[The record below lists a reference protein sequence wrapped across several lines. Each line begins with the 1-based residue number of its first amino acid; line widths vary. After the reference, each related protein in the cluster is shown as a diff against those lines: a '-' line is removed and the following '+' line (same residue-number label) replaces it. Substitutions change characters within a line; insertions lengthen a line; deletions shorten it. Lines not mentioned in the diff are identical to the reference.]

1 MTENIFEQKLSITKN
16 QRSKIKNQ
24 KACVLWMTGLSGAGK
39 STIANAL
46 EQRLHEL
53 GKHTYLLDGDNVRH
67 GLSEDLGFTEEDRIE
82 NLRRIAEVSKLM
94 VDAGLIVIS
103 AFISPFKS
111 ERNAARAIFND
122 GEFFEVFIDAPLEVV
137 EQRDTKGL
145 YKRARAGEVRHF
157 TGISS
162 PYEAPQSP
170 EIHLH
175 TDLDSVDQSVDHII
189 QSIYPR

>member
-16 QRSKIKNQ
+16 QRSKIKKQ

-46 EQRLHEL
+46 EQRLHEM

-67 GLSEDLGFTEEDRIE
+67 GLSQDLGFTEDDRVE

-111 ERNAARAIFND
+111 ERDAAREIFD
-122 GEFFEVFIDAPLEVV
+122 EDEFFEVFIDAPLEIV

-145 YKRARAGEVRHF
+145 YKRARSGEVKHF

-162 PYEAPQSP
+162 PYEAPQKP

-175 TDLDSVDQSVDHII
+175 NDLDGVEQSVDHII
-189 QSIYPR
+189 QSIYPK

>member
-24 KACVLWMTGLSGAGK
+24 KACVFWMTGLSGAGK

-46 EQRLHEL
+46 EQRLHEM

-67 GLSEDLGFTEEDRIE
+67 GLSQDLGFTEDDRVE

-111 ERNAARAIFND
+111 ERDAARAIFNED
-122 GEFFEVFIDAPLEVV
+122 EFFEVFIDAPLEVV

-145 YKRARAGEVRHF
+145 YKRARAGEVKHF

-175 TDLDSVDQSVDHII
+175 TDLDSVEQSIDHII
-189 QSIYPR
+189 QSIYPK

>member
-67 GLSEDLGFTEEDRIE
+67 GLSKDLGFTEEDRIE

-122 GEFFEVFIDAPLEVV
+122 GEFIEVFIDAPLEVV

-145 YKRARAGEVRHF
+145 YKKARAGEVMHF

-162 PYEAPQSP
+162 PYEAPQKP

-175 TDLDSVDQSVDHII
+175 TDLGSVEQSVEHII
-189 QSIYPR
+189 QSIYLK

>member
-16 QRSKIKNQ
+16 HRCKIKNQ

-39 STIANAL
+39 STIANAS

-67 GLSEDLGFTEEDRIE
+67 GLSKDLGFTEEDRVE

-103 AFISPFKS
+103 AFISPFRS
-111 ERNAARAIFND
+111 ERDATRAIFSKD
-122 GEFFEVFIDAPLEVV
+122 EFFEVFIDAPLEVV

-145 YKRARAGEVRHF
+145 YKRARAGDVKHF

-162 PYEAPQSP
+162 PYEAPQKP

-175 TDLDSVDQSVDHII
+175 TDLDGVEQSVDHII
-189 QSIYPR
+189 QTIYPK

>member
-24 KACVLWMTGLSGAGK
+24 KACVFWMTGLSGAGK

-67 GLSEDLGFTEEDRIE
+67 GLSKDLGFTEEDRVE

-111 ERNAARAIFND
+111 ERDAARAIFGED
-122 GEFFEVFIDAPLEVV
+122 EFFEVFIDAPLEVV

-145 YKRARAGEVRHF
+145 YKRARSGEVKHF

-175 TDLDSVDQSVDHII
+175 ADLDSVEQSVDRII
-189 QSIYPR
+189 KSICP

>member
-46 EQRLHEL
+46 EQRLHEM
-53 GKHTYLLDGDNVRH
+53 GKHTYLLDSDNVRH
-67 GLSEDLGFTEEDRIE
+67 GLSKDLGFTEEDRVE

-111 ERNAARAIFND
+111 ERDAAREIF
-122 GEFFEVFIDAPLEVV
+122 GEDEFIEVFIDAPLEVV

-145 YKRARAGEVRHF
+145 YKRARAGEVKHF

-175 TDLDSVDQSVDHII
+175 TDLDSVEQSIDHII
-189 QSIYPR
+189 QSIYPK

>member
-46 EQRLHEL
+46 EQRLHEM

-67 GLSEDLGFTEEDRIE
+67 GLSQDLGFTEDDRVE

-103 AFISPFKS
+103 AFISPFRA
-111 ERNAARAIFND
+111 ERDAARAIFSQD
-122 GEFFEVFIDAPLEVV
+122 EFVEVFIDAPLEVV

-145 YKRARAGEVRHF
+145 YKRARAGEVKHF

-175 TDLDSVDQSVDHII
+175 TDLDSVEQSVDRII
-189 QSIYPR
+189 KSICP